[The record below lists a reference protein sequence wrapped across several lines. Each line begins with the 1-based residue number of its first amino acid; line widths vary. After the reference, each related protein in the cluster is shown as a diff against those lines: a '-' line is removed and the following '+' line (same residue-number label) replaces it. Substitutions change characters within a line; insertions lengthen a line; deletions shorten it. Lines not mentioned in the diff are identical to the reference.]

1 MDPFP
6 CVNIVWPE
14 VSAHAFCA
22 LTHTKVYRYPLTKIS
37 GGSLSWVRLH
47 LVKKRLGL
55 VGPLAGCF
63 PHQNAQHRSGCLPW
77 AKMTRGWLVEWA
89 KLVLTEQKEL
99 LWPWR
104 KCPRRLCGH

>member
-37 GGSLSWVRLH
+37 GGSISWVRLH
-47 LVKKRLGL
+47 LVKKGWIWWSLCRLL
-55 VGPLAGCF
+55 SESKCTGPAAF
-63 PHQNAQHRSGCLPW
+63 PGQSQHVRGWRSGW
-77 AKMTRGWLVEWA
+77 SWS
-89 KLVLTEQKEL
+89 
-99 LWPWR
+99 
-104 KCPRRLCGH
+104 

>member
-47 LVKKRLGL
+47 LVK
-55 VGPLAGCF
+55 
-63 PHQNAQHRSGCLPW
+63 
-77 AKMTRGWLVEWA
+77 RGWIWWG
-89 KLVLTEQKEL
+89 L
-99 LWPWR
+99 LQTAFRIKMHSTGPAAFPGQR
-104 KCPRRLCGH
+104 